1 MDDGLVIEKGMN
13 PAEFQNIATAE
24 EELWWYQGQ
33 REILT
38 RLIDRT
44 PKLKSVKSVL
54 EAGCGTGHSAKY
66 LTDRYGWRITALDL
80 SEVGLGHAQRRG
92 LSCLVQGD
100 ITRLPVRSG
109 KFDALISLDVI
120 AHLAPREEPQAFRE
134 FARALR
140 PGGQLLLRTAALE
153 CLRSRHSEFI
163 RERQRL
169 TRSQL
174 ERSLESA
181 GFRVSY
187 ISYVNA
193 LLLPVAWFK
202 FRAWEPLWDAPLASG
217 VEPVSPWLNKLLGLA
232 PTLESQWIRLGGTF
246 PIGQT
251 LLVVAEARR

>member
-44 PKLKSVKSVL
+44 PKLKAVQNVL

-66 LTDRYGWRITALDL
+66 LEDRYGWRITALDL

-92 LSCLVQGD
+92 LSRLVQGD
-100 ITRLPVRSG
+100 ITRLPIGSG

-120 AHLAPREEPQAFRE
+120 AHLAPRSERYVFGE

-140 PGGQLLLRTAALE
+140 PGGVLVLRTAALE
-153 CLRSRHSEFI
+153 CLRSNHSEFI
-163 RERQRL
+163 HERQRFA
-169 TRSQL
+169 RQQL
-174 ERSLESA
+174 EMGLKHA
-181 GFRVSY
+181 GFKISFS
-187 ISYVNA
+187 SYVNT

-202 FRAWEPLWDAPLASG
+202 FRVWEPLRDAPLASG
-217 VEPVSPWLNKLLGLA
+217 VEQVSPWLNGILGL
-232 PTLESQWIRLGGTF
+232 PLQLEAQWIRLGGTL
-246 PIGQT
+246 PVGQT
-251 LLVVAEARR
+251 LLVVAEARG